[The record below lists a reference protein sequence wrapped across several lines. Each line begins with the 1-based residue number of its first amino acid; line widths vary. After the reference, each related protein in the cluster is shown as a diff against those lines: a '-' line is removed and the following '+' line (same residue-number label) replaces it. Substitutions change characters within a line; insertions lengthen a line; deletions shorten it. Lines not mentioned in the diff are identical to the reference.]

1 MEEKNNHIPENEE
14 LTNNQEESSVV
25 EPALASGQ
33 EAAENAVEN
42 PTGETMEA
50 GLADDNEKKEENP
63 VNEGENPAAE
73 AAREVD
79 MEAESGEESIAKEF
93 QQVADLEEKMSGIL
107 EEESEEEELHDEH
120 EEDDKVDY
128 EALSPEELIQAL
140 AKVLEEEDYNVYKNK
155 VALIKSAFLKK
166 ILQLK
171 ESFDINQ
178 HHSEE
183 DEEKQKKINLE
194 QKERIRDLNN
204 SFDGYF
210 QLFKEKKK
218 KYFED
223 LERQKQ
229 ENLAR
234 KHSVL
239 AAMKELLDSN
249 APLKEIDD
257 DFNKLKDEFYA
268 IGPVPKE
275 SLNDL
280 WQTFHFYQERFFD
293 KIKITKE
300 LRDLGLAKNLEKK
313 IALCEQA
320 EELLLEKS
328 PQKAFKKLQ
337 ELHNKWKEIGA
348 VPSAKREELW
358 ERFKTATEKIH
369 DLRHAYYEQLKE
381 REEEFYQKKLELC
394 EKIEETLKDVPTT
407 FKGWNDLT
415 EVVKGYFEEWRSLG
429 RAPKEVNDQV
439 WERFRTSLNSFYQ
452 LKKDFFSKIRREQK
466 ENLNKKIDI
475 CIQAEALQD
484 STDWKKT
491 TKALIDLQKQ
501 WKTIGH
507 VPKKH
512 SDKVWKRFRAAC
524 DTFFNNKAKYFSSI
538 DENQQENLK
547 KKQALIEKLKSFEI
561 GEDTKASI
569 DALKE
574 IQREWSEIGHVPFKQ
589 KDAIYNEYRNLLN
602 GIYDALN
609 ISRKEIANQNFREKY
624 AQLAESPHG
633 KQDIQRERRFLTN
646 KLRQMEDEIKVF
658 ENNLG
663 FFSYSKGSQKMRET
677 YEKKIEKAKKDLEG
691 IKERIRILGDLL

>member
-14 LTNNQEESSVV
+14 LTNHQEESPAV
-25 EPALASGQ
+25 EPAPASTN
-33 EAAENAVEN
+33 EATETAAENLVEDTTEMEDTGKSGN
-42 PTGETMEA
+42 EAENPADGESSPTGE
-50 GLADDNEKKEENP
+50 
-63 VNEGENPAAE
+63 V
-73 AAREVD
+73 V
-79 MEAESGEESIAKEF
+79 ESGEESIAKEF
-93 QQVADLEEKMSGIL
+93 QQVADLEKEMSSIT
-107 EEESEEEELHDEH
+107 EEESEEEEMHEGQ
-120 EEDDKVDY
+120 EEDSEIDY

-140 AKVLEEEDYNVYKNK
+140 AQALEEDDYNVYKTK
-155 VALIKSAFLKK
+155 VAFIKSAFLKK
-166 ILQLK
+166 ILELK
-171 ESFDINQ
+171 ESYEISR
-178 HHSEE
+178 HGGEE
-183 DEEKQKKINLE
+183 GDEEHKKLNAE
-194 QKERIRDLNN
+194 QGERIRELNN

-218 KYFED
+218 KYFEQ
-223 LERQKQ
+223 LELQKQ
-229 ENLAR
+229 ENLSR

-257 DFNKLKDEFYA
+257 DFNKLKEEFYA

-293 KIKITKE
+293 KIKINKE

-313 IALCEQA
+313 IAICEQA

-337 ELHNKWKEIGA
+337 ELHTKWKEIGA

-369 DLRHAYYEQLKE
+369 ALRHSYYEQLKA
-381 REEEFYQKKLELC
+381 REEEFYNKKLELC
-394 EKIEETLKDVPTT
+394 EKIEEKLKETPTN

-415 EVVKGYFEEWRSLG
+415 EVVQGYFNEWKSLG

-439 WERFRTSLNSFYQ
+439 WERFKTSLNSFYQ
-452 LKKDFFSKIRREQK
+452 LKRDFFSKIRQEQK

-484 STDWKKT
+484 STDWKNT
-491 TKALIDLQKQ
+491 TKALIELQKK

-507 VPKKH
+507 VSKKH
-512 SDKVWKRFRAAC
+512 SDKIWKRFRAAC

-574 IQREWSEIGHVPFKQ
+574 IQREWSDIGHVPFKQ
-589 KDAIYNEYRNLLN
+589 KDAIYNEFRSLLN
-602 GIYDALN
+602 GIYDSLN
-609 ISRKEIANQNFREKY
+609 ISRQEIANQNFKEKY
-624 AQLAESPHG
+624 EHLADTPQG
-633 KQDIQRERRFLTN
+633 KHNIQKERRFLTN
-646 KLRQMEDEIKVF
+646 KLRQMEDEIKVW

-663 FFSYSKGSQKMRET
+663 FFSYSKGSQKMKES
-677 YEKKIEKAKKDLEG
+677 YEKKILKAKKDIEG
-691 IKERIRILGDLL
+691 LRERIRILGDLL